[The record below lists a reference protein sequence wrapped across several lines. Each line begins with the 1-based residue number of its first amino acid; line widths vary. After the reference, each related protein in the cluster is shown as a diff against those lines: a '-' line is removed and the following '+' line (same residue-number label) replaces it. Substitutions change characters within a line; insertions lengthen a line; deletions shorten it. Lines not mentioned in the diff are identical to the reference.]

1 MDYLVLMSSQP
12 QGGEGGAGSML
23 VSLVPIILIFVIF
36 WLLLIRPQQKRQ
48 KEHKKLLLELKKGD
62 KVVTNGGMFGVISS
76 LNEEKSIVVLKI
88 AENTKIEV
96 LKSSI
101 AGKVDSLL

>member
-1 MDYLVLMSSQP
+1 MSAQP
-12 QGGEGGAGSML
+12 SGGEGGAGSML

-48 KEHKKLLLELKKGD
+48 KEHKKLLTELRKGD

-76 LNEEKSIVVLKI
+76 LNDEKNLVVLRI
-88 AENTKIEV
+88 AENTKIEI

-101 AGKVDSLL
+101 AGKVD

>member
-1 MDYLVLMSSQP
+1 LDYTILMSAQP
-12 QGGEGGAGSML
+12 QGGQGGAGSML

-48 KEHKKLLLELKKGD
+48 KEHRKLLTQLRKGD
-62 KVVTNGGMFGVISS
+62 RVVTNGGMFGVISS
-76 LNEEKSIVVLKI
+76 LNDEKNIVVLKI
-88 AENTKIEV
+88 AENTKIEI

-101 AGKVDSLL
+101 AGKVE

>member
-1 MDYLVLMSSQP
+1 MQYLLLMSAQP
-12 QGGEGGAGSML
+12 SGDGGAGSML

-36 WLLLIRPQQKRQ
+36 WLLLIRPQQKKQ
-48 KEHKKLLLELKKGD
+48 KAHQKLLTELKKGD
-62 KVVTNGGMFGVISS
+62 KVVTNGGMFGVIST
-76 LNEEKSIVVLKI
+76 LNEEKNIVVLRI

-101 AGKVDSLL
+101 AGKVD